1 MEINTI
7 YLKISGRC
15 VFNEELELGKDVSL
29 RVDGSVVK
37 TETLDNQNG
46 TADLVIVV
54 KPTAV
59 IHNEV
64 IKS

>member
-7 YLKISGRC
+7 YLKVSGRC
-15 VFNEELELGKDVSL
+15 VFNEELKLGEDVSL

-54 KPTAV
+54 KPTLV
-59 IHNEV
+59 INR
-64 IKS
+64 K